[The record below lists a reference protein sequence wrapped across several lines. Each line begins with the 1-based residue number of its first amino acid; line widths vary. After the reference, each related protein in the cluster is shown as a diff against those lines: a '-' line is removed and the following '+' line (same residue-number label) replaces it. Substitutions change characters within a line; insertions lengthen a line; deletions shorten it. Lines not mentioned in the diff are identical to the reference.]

1 MVRPTLQ
8 GLPAASL
15 PHGFG
20 IRRFRT
26 GDEANWTAI
35 LVAAD
40 QLNPINSGLFRRQF
54 GSDDRLL
61 EERQFYL
68 VAPSGEAI
76 GTATA
81 WFDEHFEGGGWGRVH
96 WVAIV
101 PGWQGRGLSRPLLR
115 AVCERLAELGHV
127 RAFLRTEAGRPAA
140 LRLYRSFGF
149 QPFIRQASEAET
161 WKHLGAPVESFIR
174 AHGVRQLG

>member
-1 MVRPTLQ
+1 MVRPTLLD
-8 GLPAASL
+8 LPGAAL
-15 PHGFG
+15 PKGFTL
-20 IRRFRT
+20 RRFRR

-35 LVAAD
+35 LHAAD
-40 QLNPINSGLFRRQF
+40 HLNAITPGRFRRQF
-54 GSDDRLL
+54 GTDDRLL
-61 EERQFYL
+61 EQRQFYL
-68 VAPSGEAI
+68 VAPSGAAI

-96 WVAIV
+96 WVALV

-115 AVCERLAELGHV
+115 AVCERLGELGHV

-149 QPFIRQASEAET
+149 QPFIREAFEAET
-161 WKHLGAPVESFIR
+161 WKQLGAPVESFVR
-174 AHGVRQLG
+174 AHGFAQLG